1 MRDKSAPEAPGLLET
16 ILFTHKANKWLHDI
30 ETYTN

>member
-16 ILFTHKANKWLHDI
+16 ILFTHKAYKYMPAI
-30 ETYTN
+30 